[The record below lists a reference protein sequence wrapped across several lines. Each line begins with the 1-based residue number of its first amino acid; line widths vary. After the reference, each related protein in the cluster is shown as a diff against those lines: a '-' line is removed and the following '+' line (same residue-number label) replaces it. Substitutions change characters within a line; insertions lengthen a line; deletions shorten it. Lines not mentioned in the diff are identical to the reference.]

1 MIKSFLVVFLLTLF
15 SNFLFAQNKITGTVL
30 KKTNEPIE
38 DASVVLI
45 KKNNTQISAFAITDS
60 KGFFEIIYDAEID
73 SITIKVSVIGYE
85 TKAQS
90 VLNKSQEL
98 KFILAEQATELPTV
112 LVKEPPITQQGD
124 TTNYLVK
131 NFTDK
136 QDRVIGDV
144 IAKLPGVEI
153 DENSGQIKFNG
164 KPISHYYID
173 GLDLLEKK
181 YNIAN
186 KNIPADLVDQVQLLD
201 NHQDI
206 RLFDSLKKGTEPALN
221 IKLKKKAKNKLIGK
235 AKAGLGA
242 TPFLWDNEL
251 TGLQFNPAFQLITS
265 YKNNNAGSLLANELS
280 DNVSIQKVGE
290 NRDKNIKEE
299 ILNKLN
305 TQQPNISTKRY
316 LFNNTHLFNFN
327 ILKVLPNKAQ
337 LKFNMSYLNDN
348 ATNENALQSTYI
360 LPNGQNINFEEKRN
374 SFINTN
380 KVEGNIIYNVN
391 TKKVF
396 LKNTCKV
403 KLDYTKESNIIIN
416 PNTVSQALQN
426 PFYEY
431 TNDFLAH
438 LPVKKKIISVSS
450 KINFNRMPQQLDVVP
465 GQFKDVFN
473 QSIDYAQLSQKAVL
487 NNFNTDNSISF
498 TSKIG
503 KTLQQLK
510 IGTEYIHKNLQ
521 TNIGKSYNQNEYQLN
536 DSFRNNINWN
546 NIRLYAENEITIGKE
561 KRQLSIGLPI
571 ELNILY
577 TDNTIEKYK
586 TRSNNIFFNPNI
598 DFSFPIAENI
608 TGDIAY
614 TLQNSIGNI
623 SNISSGLIL
632 NNYRSVN
639 KNDSL
644 IPIQQLQSL
653 NASLYYKNSLKGI
666 FSNLSISA
674 STTKKNIIFNQ
685 VFDGFFIKSVG
696 SYLNNYQKSLMVSG
710 NTSKY
715 FIEAK
720 INLALNY
727 SYNILQSE
735 LLQQNQIVKSNSKII
750 SLGFKSNL
758 NMLSYASFE
767 TNTKYDLF
775 QNEIKQTSLTS
786 SPSATNRLQQ
796 FLRLYFYLSKK
807 STLYF
812 NNELYKV
819 WDNKNN
825 KGSYFFGDI
834 GFKQKFK
841 KTELEIEWSNF
852 TNSKTYV
859 TINNAEN
866 LKQIN
871 TYNIRPTNIM
881 VKFYFNF

>member
-1 MIKSFLVVFLLTLF
+1 
-15 SNFLFAQNKITGTVL
+15 
-30 KKTNEPIE
+30 
-38 DASVVLI
+38 
-45 KKNNTQISAFAITDS
+45 
-60 KGFFEIIYDAEID
+60 
-73 SITIKVSVIGYE
+73 
-85 TKAQS
+85 
-90 VLNKSQEL
+90 
-98 KFILAEQATELPTV
+98 
-112 LVKEPPITQQGD
+112 
-124 TTNYLVK
+124 
-131 NFTDK
+131 
-136 QDRVIGDV
+136 
-144 IAKLPGVEI
+144 
-153 DENSGQIKFNG
+153 
-164 KPISHYYID
+164 
-173 GLDLLEKK
+173 
-181 YNIAN
+181 
-186 KNIPADLVDQVQLLD
+186 
-201 NHQDI
+201 
-206 RLFDSLKKGTEPALN
+206 
-221 IKLKKKAKNKLIGK
+221 
-235 AKAGLGA
+235 
-242 TPFLWDNEL
+242 
-251 TGLQFNPAFQLITS
+251 
-265 YKNNNAGSLLANELS
+265 
-280 DNVSIQKVGE
+280 
-290 NRDKNIKEE
+290 
-299 ILNKLN
+299 
-305 TQQPNISTKRY
+305 
-316 LFNNTHLFNFN
+316 
-327 ILKVLPNKAQ
+327 
-337 LKFNMSYLNDN
+337 MSYLNDN

-396 LKNTCKV
+396 LKNTSKV
-403 KLDYTKESNIIIN
+403 KLDFTRESNTIIN
-416 PNTVSQALQN
+416 PNTVSQILQN

-431 TNDFLAH
+431 SNDFLAH
-438 LPVKKKIISVSS
+438 LPVKKKIVSLSS

-473 QSIDYAQLSQKAVL
+473 QSVNYEQLFQKAVL

-503 KTLQQLK
+503 KTVQQLK

-561 KRQLSIGLPI
+561 KRQLGISLPI
-571 ELNILY
+571 ELNILH
-577 TDNTIEKYK
+577 TENTIEKYK

-608 TGDIAY
+608 TGDVSYA
-614 TLQNSIGNI
+614 LQNSIGNI
-623 SNISSGLIL
+623 SNITSGLIL
-632 NNYRSVN
+632 NNYRSIN

-644 IPIQQLQSL
+644 IPLQQNHNL
-653 NASLYYKNSLKGI
+653 NTSFYYKNSLKGL

-674 STTKKNIIFNQ
+674 SQTKKNIIFNQ

-696 SYLNNYQKSLMVSG
+696 SYLNNYQKNLMISG

-727 SYNILQSE
+727 SYNLLQSDI
-735 LLQQNQIVKSNSKII
+735 LQQNQIAKSNSTIF

-767 TNTKYDLF
+767 TNSKYDF
-775 QNEIKQTSLTS
+775 FKNEISQSSLIS

-796 FLRLYFYLSKK
+796 FLRLYFYPSKK

-812 NNELYKV
+812 NNELYSV
-819 WDNKNN
+819 WDSKNN
-825 KGSYFFGDI
+825 KGNYFFGDV
-834 GFKQKFK
+834 GLKQKFR

-859 TINNAEN
+859 TINNSEN

-871 TYNIRPTNIM
+871 TYNIRPTNVM

>member
-15 SNFLFAQNKITGTVL
+15 STNLFAQNKITGTVL
-30 KKTNEPIE
+30 KKSNEPIE

-45 KKNNTQISAFAITDS
+45 ENNNTQISAFAITDS
-60 KGFFEIIYDAEID
+60 KGFFEIMYDEEID
-73 SITIKVSVIGYE
+73 SITIKVSIIGYE
-85 TKAQS
+85 TKSQT
-90 VLNKSQEL
+90 VLNKTQSLQ
-98 KFILAEQATELPTV
+98 FILGEQTTVLPTV

-164 KPISHYYID
+164 KPVSHYYID

-186 KNIPADLVDQVQLLD
+186 RNIPADMVDQVQLLD

-206 RLFDSLKKGTEPALN
+206 RLFDSLIKGNEPALN
-221 IKLKKKAKNKLIGK
+221 IKLKKKARNKLIGK
-235 AKAGLGA
+235 AKAGAGA

-280 DNVSIQKVGE
+280 DNYSIQKVGD

-348 ATNENALQSTYI
+348 VSNENALQSTYI
-360 LPNGQNINFEEKRN
+360 LPNGQQINFEEKRN

-391 TKKVF
+391 SKKVY
-396 LKNTCKV
+396 LKNTIKV
-403 KLDYTKESNIIIN
+403 KLDFTKESGVIVN
-416 PNTVSQALQN
+416 PTLVVQNLQN

-431 TNDFLAH
+431 SNDFLGH
-438 LPVKKKIISVSS
+438 FPVRKKIVSFSS
-450 KINFNRMPQQLDVVP
+450 KINFNRMPQQLNVAP

-473 QSIDYAQLSQKAVL
+473 QSTDYEQLSQKAVL
-487 NNFNTDNSISF
+487 NNFNTDNNISF
-498 TSKIG
+498 ISKIG
-503 KTLQQLK
+503 KHLQQFK
-510 IGTEYIHKNLQ
+510 IGAEYIHKNLQ
-521 TNIGKSYNQNEYQLN
+521 TNIGKWYNQNEYQLG
-536 DSFRNNINWN
+536 DSFKNNINWN
-546 NIRLYAENEITIGKE
+546 NIRLYAENETTIGKG
-561 KRQLSIGLPI
+561 KRQLVIGLPI
-571 ELNILY
+571 ELNMLHTENI
-577 TDNTIEKYK
+577 IEKYK
-586 TRSNNIFFNPNI
+586 TKSNNLFFNPNI

-632 NNYRSVN
+632 NNYRSIN

-644 IPIQQLQSL
+644 IPIQKLQSL
-653 NASLYYKNSLKGI
+653 NASLYYKNSIKGI
-666 FSNLSISA
+666 FSNLSLSA
-674 STTKKNIIFNQ
+674 SQTKRNIIFNQ

-696 SYLNNYQKSLMVSG
+696 SYLNNYQKSLMLSG

-715 FIEAK
+715 FIESK

-735 LLQQNQIVKSNSKII
+735 LLQQNQNVKSNSQII

-767 TNTKYDLF
+767 TNTKYDF
-775 QNEIKQTSLTS
+775 FKNEIKQPTITSM
-786 SPSATNRLQQ
+786 PSATNRLQQ

-825 KGSYFFGDI
+825 KGNYFFGDV

-841 KTELEIEWSNF
+841 KTEVEIEWANF

-859 TINNAEN
+859 TINNSEN

-871 TYNIRPTNIM
+871 TYNIRPTNLII
-881 VKFYFNF
+881 KFYFNF